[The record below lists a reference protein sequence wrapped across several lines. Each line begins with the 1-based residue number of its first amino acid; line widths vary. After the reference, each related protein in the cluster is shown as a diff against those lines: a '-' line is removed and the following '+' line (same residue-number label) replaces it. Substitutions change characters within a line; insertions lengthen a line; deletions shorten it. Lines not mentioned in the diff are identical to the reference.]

1 MVFLLFPHIY
11 VGYSSTDILIIDN
24 NYLICFISNKIRKNR
39 FKIRD
44 IKMKKNIINE
54 IFEKHEYIID
64 LLNAI
69 SV

>member
-1 MVFLLFPHIY
+1 M
-11 VGYSSTDILIIDN
+11 
-24 NYLICFISNKIRKNR
+24 SNKIRKNR